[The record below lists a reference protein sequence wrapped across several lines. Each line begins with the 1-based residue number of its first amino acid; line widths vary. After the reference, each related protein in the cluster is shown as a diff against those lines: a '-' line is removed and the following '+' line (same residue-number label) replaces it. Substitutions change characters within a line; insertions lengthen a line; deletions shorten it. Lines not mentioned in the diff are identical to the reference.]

1 MTQEEMRQAWAD
13 TDARLR
19 RIETQLGIEA
29 VTLDAATVARR
40 RTALDNLAR
49 RYRRFSI
56 LGLVMAVV
64 SIFYI
69 FGDILPGDKGR
80 WVWLGFVA
88 YFATVSVMDNW
99 LYRGISSIDVAAMP
113 VEEVTRLTLRYRR
126 WHRIFIAILL
136 PLAAALLTLMLAAAG
151 FEPYFTLGAVAGL
164 IVGLA
169 IGLRQLLAFLAD
181 YRSMLN

>member
-1 MTQEEMRQAWAD
+1 MRQAWAD

-19 RIETQLGIEA
+19 RIENRLGIGTTA
-29 VTLDAATVARR
+29 IDAGTADRR

-80 WVWLGFVA
+80 WVWLCFAA

-99 LYRGISSIDVAAMP
+99 LYRGIRSIDVAAMP

-126 WHRIFIAILL
+126 WHLIFIAILL
-136 PLAAALLTLMLAAAG
+136 PLAAALLTMMLATVG
-151 FEPYFTLGAVAGL
+151 FELHFTLGAVAGL

-181 YRSMLN
+181 YKTMLN